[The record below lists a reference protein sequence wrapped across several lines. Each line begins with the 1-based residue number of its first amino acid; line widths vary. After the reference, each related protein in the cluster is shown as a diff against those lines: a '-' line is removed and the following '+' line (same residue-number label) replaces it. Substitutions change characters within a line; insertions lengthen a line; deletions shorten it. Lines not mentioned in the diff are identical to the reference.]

1 MELNNIKECNNII
14 TYIEEGSIA
23 EKQGI
28 QVGDVL
34 ISINDRLIVDIIDYM
49 FMTAEEHLKIVIKQQ
64 NGALKTLLVQKEF
77 YDPLGIEFENPI
89 MDEAKSCRNQC
100 VFCFIDQMPV
110 GMRDT
115 LYFKDD
121 DSRLS
126 FLQGNFVTLTNLSDQ
141 DLDRMIEYNISPINV
156 SIHTTDPDLRVKM
169 LNNRFSGNILERLKR
184 LTDNRIEVNGQI
196 VLCPDYNDGA
206 ALDRTIR
213 ELSPLFPGLRSVA
226 IVPVG
231 LTKYRENLAVLRPFT
246 KEESLAV
253 IEQVHTWQD
262 QLFETLGT
270 RFVFLSDEFYVT
282 AGIPMPEDDTYE
294 GYIQLEN
301 GVGLMRKFE
310 TELMEALED
319 IRVNKETNRQRATL
333 ATGASA
339 YDYMKRLMTYVE
351 AVLPL
356 DIDVVEIK
364 NDFFGHTITVA
375 GLIVGNDLMNQLK
388 VRDLGDQIII
398 PRAMMK
404 ADEEVFLDN
413 VTVEALSETLNRP
426 VRIVEVDGWQFVDQ
440 LVSWFGIHVE

>member
-64 NGALKTLLVQKEF
+64 NGALKTLMVQKEF
-77 YDPLGIEFENPI
+77 YDPLGIDFENPI

-100 VFCFIDQMPV
+100 VFCFIDQMPA

-156 SIHTTDPDLRVKM
+156 SIHTTDPELRVKM

-196 VLCPDYNDGA
+196 VLCPDYNDGE

-213 ELSPLFPGLRSVA
+213 ELSPLFPGLQSVA

-310 TELMEALED
+310 TELVEALED
-319 IRVNKETNRQRATL
+319 IHVNKETKRQTATL

-356 DIDVVEIK
+356 DINVVEIK

-388 VRDLGDQIII
+388 VRELGDQIII